1 MRDALVYRC
10 GANETAAEKQSNGF
24 MCERGKVR
32 PRQWRSRQSYMG
44 LWSRLTQIRC
54 PNVQYSGYPSSYYV
68 RWKKGGSHPKF
79 PHVPTRAVDLP
90 GGPRTMGRSSSEEG
104 GIISKTVTWNC
115 ELWICTGLSLTAL
128 LRNLSTGVSAVELS
142 SQCQGLSTLLSLMY
156 VGRDAEEIPT

>member
-1 MRDALVYRC
+1 MHWFIAAVRMKSLRNDGRMDSYAKGERYARDSGDQGNHTWGYGVALPKSGVRTFNILVVPQ
-10 GANETAAEKQSNGF
+10 ANLLG
-24 MCERGKVR
+24 
-32 PRQWRSRQSYMG
+32 
-44 LWSRLTQIRC
+44 
-54 PNVQYSGYPSSYYV
+54 
-68 RWKKGGSHPKF
+68 WKKGGSHPKF

-104 GIISKTVTWNC
+104 GIISKTITWNC

-128 LRNLSTGVSAVELS
+128 LRNLSTGVSAVELY

>member
-1 MRDALVYRC
+1 MRKGKSTPTTVEIKAIIHGVMESPYP
-10 GANETAAEKQSNGF
+10 NQVS
-24 MCERGKVR
+24 ERPIFWLSLK
-32 PRQWRSRQSYMG
+32 
-44 LWSRLTQIRC
+44 LL
-54 PNVQYSGYPSSYYV
+54 

-104 GIISKTVTWNC
+104 GIISKTITWNC

-128 LRNLSTGVSAVELS
+128 LRNLSTGVSAVELY